1 MIQIQKFT
9 SRSTTERATCSLM
22 DALRRSVSR
31 CARRQLTHH
40 HHHHRCCPH
49 AARGGF
55 ATSVQQEP
63 DAREHAT
70 TIVAQQREREWDA
83 TERGAAHRRSVE
95 SVAAAVRERMDSDGQ
110 QELAESILRSH
121 SFAQE
126 FVKPRMD
133 ATFLVDNYTAPAL
146 AAAYQ
151 DR

>member
-1 MIQIQKFT
+1 
-9 SRSTTERATCSLM
+9 M
-22 DALRRSVSR
+22 DALRRSVSH
-31 CARRQLTHH
+31 CARHQLTHY
-40 HHHHRCCPH
+40 HHHHRCCLH

-55 ATSVQQEP
+55 ATSVRQES

-70 TIVAQQREREWDA
+70 TIVAQQRERDA

-95 SVAAAVRERMDSDGQ
+95 STAAAVRERMDSDDQ
-110 QELAESILRSH
+110 QELAERILRSH